1 MPRFENIRELP
12 QNLDG
17 KGLAIGVVMSR
28 FNVDVCEGL
37 LAACLERLESL
48 GVDPAQV
55 QLVRVPGAL
64 EIPLVL
70 AHMAKSGRFDGLVAL
85 GAVIRGDTY
94 HFEVVSNEMAA
105 GISRVQLDHGVPI
118 ANAVLTTDTDE
129 QAHVRMSVKGRE
141 AAEVVVE
148 MVNHL
153 RGLA

>member
-1 MPRFENIRELP
+1 MSRFENITELVP
-12 QNLDG
+12 NLDG
-17 KGLAIGVVMSR
+17 RGLRIGLAMSR
-28 FNVDVCEGL
+28 FNVEVCEGL
-37 LAACLERLESL
+37 LAACLERLLEL
-48 GVDPAQV
+48 GVAEQDIC
-55 QLVRVPGAL
+55 LVRMPGAL

-70 AHMAKSGRFDGLVAL
+70 QRMAASGRFDGLVAL

-105 GISRVQLDHGVPI
+105 GISRVQLDNGLPV

-129 QAHVRMSVKGRE
+129 QALVRMSVKGRE

-148 MVNHL
+148 MVHHL